1 MNHYFE
7 ALGISLVIAFI
18 TTMFFYEILC
28 MVMKVITQREMT
40 PRRLL
45 IVLVLG
51 ILVAHS
57 ISVLLYGFACW
68 ALVKFLNYPPLE
80 GIDSQAFSS
89 YLYYSATCYS
99 SLGVG
104 DVYARGSLR
113 LITSFEVING
123 LTLIAWSATFTY
135 FAVQKMWEASGLPL
149 HINCECCGK
158 KK

>member
-1 MNHYFE
+1 M
-7 ALGISLVIAFI
+7 LIKK
-18 TTMFFYEILC
+18 IL
-28 MVMKVITQREMT
+28 
-40 PRRLL
+40 LL
-45 IVLVLG
+45 ILVLG
-51 ILVAHS
+51 ILIAHS

-68 ALVKFLNYPPLE
+68 ALVEYLNYPPLE
-80 GIDSQAFSS
+80 GIDSQTFSS

-158 KK
+158 NPPNLIWNLSSSIPSMISTVSLSSSWNRL